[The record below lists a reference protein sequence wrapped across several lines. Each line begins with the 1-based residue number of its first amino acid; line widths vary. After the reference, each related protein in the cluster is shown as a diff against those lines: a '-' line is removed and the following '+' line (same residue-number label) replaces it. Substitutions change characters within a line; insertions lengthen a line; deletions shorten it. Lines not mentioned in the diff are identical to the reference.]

1 MKNNIYR
8 FVVQSK
14 IRNKIGLTNNQCIM
28 KKLNYFILFV
38 FAASILSS
46 CGGIKKMQEMAGD
59 VSYTVT
65 PPVLEE
71 RGDKVDMKVDV
82 KYPAKYF
89 NKSAILTATPILKYE
104 GGETAFESK
113 TVQGEKV
120 EANNPVITYTT
131 GGSYSYSS
139 SVPFTEDMMKSELV
153 VRVSAELKGKTY
165 PFDDYK
171 IGEGVIAT
179 SKLVMVNPKPVMIG
193 DKFQRIIPE
202 SVLADIHYIINRAE
216 VRPTELKAEDILAF
230 QAFVKAAN
238 ENPRVDLKG
247 IEISAYASPDGAVE
261 LNEKLSKNREGS
273 ADKFLAG
280 QLKKDKI
287 EKAAAEGFVK
297 KTYTAEDWDGFK
309 KLMEESSIQDKE
321 LILRVLSMYSDPV
334 VREKEIKNIAAAF
347 EQIAK
352 DVLPQLRR
360 SKLIANVENI
370 GYSDDELKAL
380 WASDPNALK
389 LEEVLYTATLF
400 EDLDTKLAIYQKAA
414 ANFPNC
420 LRAHN
425 NVGYVYILKGDA
437 DNAKVALDKAA
448 SLKSN
453 DVTNNNLACVALL
466 KGDVENAEKMFTAS
480 MGAGAAVNYNLGIIK
495 IMQGDYDKAATYL
508 GNTEEFNTAL
518 IKYLKKDSDGSY
530 ALANK
535 LTCENGKVEY
545 LKAIIN
551 ASKGQDDMMLENL
564 RLAVAKSADLKA
576 RAAVDMEFAKYFEN
590 EAFKTI
596 VK

>member
-1 MKNNIYR
+1 
-8 FVVQSK
+8 
-14 IRNKIGLTNNQCIM
+14 
-28 KKLNYFILFV
+28 
-38 FAASILSS
+38 
-46 CGGIKKMQEMAGD
+46 MQEMAKD

-71 RGDKVDMKVDV
+71 HGDKVDMKVDV

-89 NKSAILTATPILKYE
+89 NKNAVVTATPILKYE
-104 GGETAFESK
+104 GGETAFDSK
-113 TVQGEKV
+113 VVQGEKV
-120 EANNPVITYTT
+120 KANNPVITYTT

-139 SVPFTEDMMKSELV
+139 TVPFKEEMMKSDLV
-153 VRVSAELKGKTY
+153 VRVNAELKGKSYT
-165 PFDDYK
+165 FDDYK
-171 IGEGVIAT
+171 IGTGVIAT
-179 SKLVMVNPKPVMIG
+179 PKLVWVDPKPVMIG
-193 DKFQRIIPE
+193 DKFVRVIPE
-202 SVLADIHYIINRAE
+202 SFMADIHYVINRAE
-216 VRPTELKAEDILAF
+216 VRASELKAEDVIAF
-230 QAFVKAAN
+230 QNFVKKAN

-261 LNEKLSKNREGS
+261 LNDKLAKNREGS
-273 ADKFLAG
+273 ADGYLGK

-287 EKAAAEGFVK
+287 AKAADAGFVSK
-297 KTYTAEDWDGFK
+297 KYTAEDWDGFK

-334 VREKEIKNIAAAF
+334 VREKEIKNISKAF

-380 WASDPNALK
+380 WASNPDALK
-389 LEEVLYTATLF
+389 LEEILYTATLF
-400 EDLDTKLAIYQKAA
+400 EGLDDKLAVYKKAA
-414 ANFPNC
+414 ANYPDCF
-420 LRAHN
+420 RAHN
-425 NVGYVYILKGDA
+425 NVGYVYVLKGDA
-437 DNAKVALDKAA
+437 DNAKAAFEKAKA
-448 SLKSN
+448 LKSN
-453 DVTNNNLACVALL
+453 DVVNNNLGCVALM
-466 KGDVENAEKMFTAS
+466 KGDVENAEKLFTSS

-518 IKYLKKDSDGSY
+518 VKLLKKDFDGAMSTI
-530 ALANK
+530 NK
-535 LTCENGKVEY
+535 VKADCPCVPY
-545 LKAIIN
+545 LKAVI
-551 ASKGQDDMMLENL
+551 AAKQGKDELVLESL
-564 RLAVAKSADLKA
+564 RLATAKSDKLKK